1 MDIASLLHSLT
12 VAGLCVRPGLGGTLE
27 VVGDVSKVTPTQRE
41 ALSAHKSTLLAMLA
55 PPPTCYPPREDL
67 VSEDDFAEELA
78 ERFAIQWVE
87 STGTQH
93 QVSQAL
99 AEAIE
104 FFEQVID
111 GQEPQPKQPP
121 PPPPPRFFLELKAA
135 HDVRDFD
142 LLTLE
147 SQAQEAPCC
156 RCGSRQTC
164 LAKIHGG
171 ESLRRDCASCGRF
184 REFAAWKEKEKAK
197 QILANA
203 TGQSRYNTK
212 AGCSSA
218 TNTQATLTPSP

>member
-12 VAGLCVRPGLGGTLE
+12 VAGLRLRAGAGGTLE

-55 PPPTCYPPREDL
+55 PPPTCNLPKTDS
-67 VSEDDFAEELA
+67 VTDDDFAEELA
-78 ERFAIQWVE
+78 ERFAIQWLE

-99 AEAIE
+99 TEAIE

-111 GQEPQPKQPP
+111 SREPPPKQAPQPE
-121 PPPPPRFFLELKAA
+121 PPRFFLELKAA
-135 HDVRDFD
+135 HDLRGFD

-147 SQAQEAPCC
+147 AEAQEAPCR

-164 LAKIHGG
+164 LTKIHGG

-184 REFAAWKEKEKAK
+184 RDFAAWKEKAK
-197 QILANA
+197 VERILADA
-203 TGQSRYNTK
+203 TGHARYTQE
-212 AGCSSA
+212 AGCPSA
-218 TNTQATLTPSP
+218 ATLGQP